1 MLGST
6 GANNFIKH
14 CLNWGELVEDLYL
27 EHLPVGHD
35 VNRWEVKVWTADRD
49 RLEYGVCCVQ
59 LRGILCLS
67 RLSRTIININNAVIY
82 TIQAKNKNEDAS
94 YQSDL
99 SLLCLHLPPVEEG
112 RAARHHY
119 GVGLLLVL
127 AEAPHTLE
135 VLKEIL
141 YWLNYHLVGL

>member
-14 CLNWGELVEDLYL
+14 CLNRGELVEDLYL
-27 EHLPVGHD
+27 EHIPVRHD
-35 VNRWEVKVWTADRD
+35 VNRGEIKVWTADRD

-67 RLSRTIININNAVIY
+67 RLFRTIICINSGDFY
-82 TIQAKNKNEDAS
+82 SIQAKKKKEDAS

-99 SLLCLHLPPVEEG
+99 SLLCFHLPPVEEG

-135 VLKEIL
+135 VLQEIL
-141 YWLNYHLVGL
+141 Y

>member
-1 MLGST
+1 MCST
-6 GANNFIKH
+6 QGHSLLVSSVQNNI
-14 CLNWGELVEDLYL
+14 
-27 EHLPVGHD
+27 
-35 VNRWEVKVWTADRD
+35 
-49 RLEYGVCCVQ
+49 
-59 LRGILCLS
+59 GIH
-67 RLSRTIININNAVIY
+67 TIININSGDFY
-82 TIQAKNKNEDAS
+82 TIQAKKKNDDAS

-135 VLKEIL
+135 VLQEIL
-141 YWLNYHLVGL
+141 Y

>member
-14 CLNWGELVEDLYL
+14 CLNRGELEEGLFL

-35 VNRWEVKVWTADRD
+35 VNRGEIKVWTADRD
-49 RLEYGVCCVQ
+49 GLEYGVCCVQ

-67 RLSRTIININNAVIY
+67 RLLRTIICINSGDFY
-82 TIQAKNKNEDAS
+82 SIQAKKKKEDAN

-99 SLLCLHLPPVEEG
+99 SLLCFHLPPVEEG

-135 VLKEIL
+135 VLQEIL
-141 YWLNYHLVGL
+141 Y

>member
-14 CLNWGELVEDLYL
+14 CLNRGELVDLYL

-35 VNRWEVKVWTADRD
+35 VNRGEIKVWTADRD
-49 RLEYGVCCVQ
+49 GLEYGVCCVQ

-67 RLSRTIININNAVIY
+67 RLFRTIICINSGDFY
-82 TIQAKNKNEDAS
+82 SLRAKKKNEDAS

-99 SLLCLHLPPVEEG
+99 ALLCLHLPPVEEG

-135 VLKEIL
+135 VLQEIL
-141 YWLNYHLVGL
+141 Y